1 MRVIYL
7 DQNKWIDVA
16 RAFHGKAQDAELKAA
31 CAVVEKLS
39 RRMAA
44 IFPLSWVHYV
54 ETAKIT
60 NHEQRTRLGTAMWEI
75 SRGHTLA
82 SLRKVARFE
91 VETALARRF
100 PHVTPRDFQLVSKG
114 HAHAFDARYAY
125 RIPEEYRG
133 RLPAGMSEEALER
146 ELQRVLEKAAIT
158 GEGPGGIRT
167 PSPDYNQ
174 PNSSFKEHLKTLP
187 QRGSSLSPGKQE
199 DFLHTIALI
208 DIEEPIKEVLD
219 FHGLSWERDL
229 IPLGTEGLT
238 AFVQGMPSRRTE
250 VHLHRQ
256 ILKNPTLKPKD
267 NDLEDW
273 SGLGPATAHCDIV
286 ICEKHFANLLHRDGF
301 RPNAQVITD
310 LRKLPDVLAG
320 LA

>member
-16 RAFHGKAQDAELKAA
+16 RAFHGKARDADLEAA
-31 CAVVEKLS
+31 FTVIEKLS
-39 RRMAA
+39 RRGAA
-44 IFPLSWVHYV
+44 VFPLSWVHYL
-54 ETAKIT
+54 ETAKST
-60 NHEQRTRLGTAMWEI
+60 NHERRKRLGTAMWEI

-100 PHVTPRDFQLVSKG
+100 SRVNPRDFQLVSKG
-114 HAHAFDARYAY
+114 HEHAFDAGYAY

-133 RLPAGMSEEALER
+133 RLPAGIDEEALEGG
-146 ELQRVLEKAAIT
+146 LQTVLEKAAIT
-158 GEGPGGIRT
+158 GEGLGGIRM
-167 PSPDYNQ
+167 PSPNHNQ
-174 PNSSFKEHLKTLP
+174 PNESFKKHLKTLP
-187 QRGSSLSPGKQE
+187 QRGSSLSPEKRE

-208 DIEEPIKEVLD
+208 DIKEPIKEALD

-229 IPLGTEGLT
+229 LPLGTEGLT
-238 AFVQGMPSRRTE
+238 ALVQNMPSHRTE

-256 ILKNPTLKPKD
+256 ILKNPNLKPKD

-286 ICEKHFANLLHRDGF
+286 VCEKHFANLLHRDGF
-301 RPNAQVITD
+301 QPNARVITD
-310 LRKLPDVLAG
+310 VRKLPDVLAG